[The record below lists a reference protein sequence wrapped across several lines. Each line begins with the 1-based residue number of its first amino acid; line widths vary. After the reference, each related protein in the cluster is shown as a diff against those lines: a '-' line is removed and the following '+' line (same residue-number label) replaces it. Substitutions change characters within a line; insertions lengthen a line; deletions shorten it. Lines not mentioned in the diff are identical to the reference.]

1 MTVINNQVINLRLT
15 VYRQHICY
23 FYIYYSKHS
32 KKVKLYVVPVQ
43 CCSPYRLF
51 ILLNGGLKIMV
62 RFAAGVNMH
71 HAVLNFRKLFFYLLV
86 NVFGNGVCFNKG

>member
-1 MTVINNQVINLRLT
+1 
-15 VYRQHICY
+15 
-23 FYIYYSKHS
+23 
-32 KKVKLYVVPVQ
+32 
-43 CCSPYRLF
+43 
-51 ILLNGGLKIMV
+51 MV